1 MLGVYRIG
9 ANHQANGVARQRRT
23 GGSLERLSG
32 VANAAWVALVGV
44 GVEIKL
50 AMGMSV
56 GLVGS
61 ARLFFWSVGGAV
73 GVRFYDFI
81 ILLVKR
87 GQTVNKVFKT
97 RAAKII
103 LRVLLERCTYCSYI
117 YVYNNRTSK

>member
-81 ILLVKR
+81 ILMM
-87 GQTVNKVFKT
+87 TVFGRN
-97 RAAKII
+97 
-103 LRVLLERCTYCSYI
+103 VLLLLFSI
-117 YVYNNRTSK
+117 GAVYWLTMTRIIRSLIMALV